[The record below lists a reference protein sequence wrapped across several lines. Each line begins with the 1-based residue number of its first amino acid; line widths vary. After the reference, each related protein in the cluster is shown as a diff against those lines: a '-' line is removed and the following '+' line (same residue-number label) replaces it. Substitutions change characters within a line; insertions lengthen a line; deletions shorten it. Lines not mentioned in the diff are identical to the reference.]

1 MKFIRL
7 YKNNSKDL
15 SYLLLDKKKVNCKI
29 GAKGIGIKSR
39 EGDFITPKGV
49 FSLEKVFFRADKV
62 KKPKTSLQV
71 TAIKRFYFWC
81 SDPRSEN
88 YNKLLV
94 KKMSY
99 RCEHLYRGDSLY
111 DIVLQTS
118 FNSNP
123 VKKHRGSAIFIHCSE
138 KGKNFTEGCIALEK
152 EDLFN
157 LLEKINRST
166 KLIID

>member
-1 MKFIRL
+1 MKFIRF
-7 YKNNSKDL
+7 YKNSSKNS

-29 GAKGIGIKSR
+29 GLKGIGIKTR
-39 EGDFITPKGV
+39 EGDFITPKGI
-49 FSLEKVFFRADKV
+49 FSLEKVFFRQDKM
-62 KKPKTSLQV
+62 KKPKTSLKI
-71 TAIKRFYFWC
+71 TAIKKFYFWC
-81 SDPRSEN
+81 SDSRAKD

-94 KKMSY
+94 KKMNY
-99 RCEHLYRGDSLY
+99 RCEHLYRSDSLY

-123 VKKHRGSAIFIHCSE
+123 VKKYKGSAIFIHCSE

-152 EDLFN
+152 KDLLN
-157 LLEKINRST
+157 LLGKINRST